1 MKQARELTPAREHHV
16 RALSA
21 ISTQMHDHVTS
32 LGETIRLR
40 HAERRHSEE
49 NIRKAADEV
58 QWIQHERKFSSASER
73 ESLDSH
79 LEKAKT
85 ALDLQRAR
93 DETLRDEINKLVEQ
107 QKASSEA
114 WQRCGSLVDAVVRA
128 FGPAGEDVGMRI
140 RGQA

>member
-1 MKQARELTPAREHHV
+1 MNQAQLLTPVREHHV
-16 RALSA
+16 RSLSA

-49 NIRKAADEV
+49 SVRKAVDEV
-58 QWIQHERKFSSASER
+58 QWIQRERKFTSKSER

-79 LEKAKT
+79 LEKAKA

-93 DETLRDEINKLVEQ
+93 DESLRDEINQLVKQ
-107 QKASSEA
+107 QKVSSEA
-114 WQRCGSLVDAVVRA
+114 WQRCGSLVDTVLRA
-128 FGPAGEDVGMRI
+128 FGPAGKDVGMRI

>member
-1 MKQARELTPAREHHV
+1 MKQAQQLTPAREHHV

-21 ISTQMHDHVTS
+21 ISTQMHDHVLS

-40 HAERRHSEE
+40 QSEQEHSEE
-49 NIRKAADEV
+49 NIRKAADDI
-58 QWIQHERKFSSASER
+58 QWAQREQRFSAVSER
-73 ESLDSH
+73 ESLASH

-93 DETLRDEINKLVEQ
+93 DESLRDEINQLVELH
-107 QKASSEA
+107 KASREA
-114 WQRCGSLVDAVVRA
+114 WQRCGSLVDAVLRA

-140 RGQA
+140 RGKA